1 MAYCKTRRELRE
13 NPLNQNIKE
22 DSTTEHPKEE
32 TITEHPKEYPEENP
46 KQDSIRTLLH
56 HHVGYS
62 GSERGSSRE

>member
-1 MAYCKTRRELRE
+1 M
-13 NPLNQNIKE
+13 NQNIKE

-46 KQDSIRTLLH
+46 IQDSIRHWH

-62 GSERGSSRE
+62 GSDRGSSRV